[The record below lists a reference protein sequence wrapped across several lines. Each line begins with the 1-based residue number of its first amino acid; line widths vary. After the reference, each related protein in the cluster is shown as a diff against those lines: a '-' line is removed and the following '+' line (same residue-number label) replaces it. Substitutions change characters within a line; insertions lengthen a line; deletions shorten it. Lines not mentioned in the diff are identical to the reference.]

1 MSRKL
6 QVKIKETNGD
16 QNYLYAYKQAA
27 NFLYAKIEKD
37 LNNGNNDFST
47 VIPYMYLV
55 RHTVELSFK
64 LVLFKHNSNYKIP
77 NKPAESHNL
86 VFFCNE
92 LKSNLGIEL
101 DKYPSFLH
109 IAKEIDTVDKDGTY
123 FKYTGD
129 RKQNHQLKD
138 TVINISDLQELFNK
152 FNNQYMEF
160 VKLYIPELFNPNNAS

>member
-1 MSRKL
+1 
-6 QVKIKETNGD
+6 
-16 QNYLYAYKQAA
+16 
-27 NFLYAKIEKD
+27 
-37 LNNGNNDFST
+37 
-47 VIPYMYLV
+47 
-55 RHTVELSFK
+55 
-64 LVLFKHNSNYKIP
+64 
-77 NKPAESHNL
+77 